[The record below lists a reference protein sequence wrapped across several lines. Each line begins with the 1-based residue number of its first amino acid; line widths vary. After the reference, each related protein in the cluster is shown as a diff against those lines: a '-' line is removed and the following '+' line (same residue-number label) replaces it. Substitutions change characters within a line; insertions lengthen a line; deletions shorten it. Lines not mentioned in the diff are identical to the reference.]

1 MGSGALQVITVI
13 TPTCDRP
20 AGIAHCERWMA
31 RQTVKPDRWIVA
43 DGGMTPA
50 RLTMGQDARWSPGES
65 GAANF
70 AGNVLRALEGVT
82 GLVVVIEDD
91 DWYAPDHI
99 ERCVAGLE
107 SADAYGCP
115 LLRYWNVRFRAYW
128 EIRNRGASLAQTA
141 TRDVTALREAAE
153 AALSAGDY
161 TIDGRFWTGRNA
173 TAAASSVGIKG
184 LEGTK
189 GLGVGH
195 RRGRR
200 WRPDPAMVKLRQ
212 WIGSDAKFYD

>member
-1 MGSGALQVITVI
+1 MITAI

-43 DGGMTPA
+43 DGGMTQA
-50 RLTMGQDARWSPGES
+50 RLTMGQKARWSPGES

-82 GLVVVIEDD
+82 GAVVIIEDD

-99 ERCVAGLE
+99 ARCVAGLE
-107 SADAYGCP
+107 KVAAYGCP
-115 LLRYWNVRFRAYW
+115 LLRYWNLNFRSYMEA
-128 EIRNRGASLAQTA
+128 RNDGASLAQTA
-141 TRDVTALREAAE
+141 TLDVLALRTAAE
-153 AALSAGDY
+153 AALAAGDY
-161 TIDGRFWTGRNA
+161 TIDGRFWRGRVSNA
-173 TAAASSVGIKG
+173 PPSSVGIKG

-195 RRGRR
+195 RAGKR
-200 WRPDPAMVKLRQ
+200 WRRDPAMAKLRQ
-212 WIGSDAKFYD
+212 WIGDDVRFYGA